1 MLMKD
6 AQKVETTA
14 ETPAQTHSGLGF
26 EFTVVVPA
34 FNERDNIAP
43 LIARIDAALPDIRWQ
58 VIYVDD
64 NSPDG
69 TAQAVKAIAQTDP
82 RVSCIRRIGRRGLA
96 GAVTEGMLAS
106 AAPYIAVIDADLQ
119 HDERLL
125 KPMFELLKADTADLV
140 IASRYSGDGVADAGF
155 SATRAAGSRFATRL
169 ARLVLKVDVT
179 DPVSGFFALKRRIID
194 EAAPKLATDGFKIL
208 FDIIAAHS
216 GQLRIS
222 ELAYVFRERLAGDS
236 KLDSR
241 VVLDYLG
248 LILARASN
256 NFISPRLLLFG
267 LVGASGVAVHILV
280 LRLLPDAV
288 AFFPAQFL
296 AALVAM
302 TTNFF
307 INNAVTYRDRRRH
320 GLGLIA
326 GYVQFCALCSV
337 GFLANLAVANQLE
350 QWFGGRLL
358 AGATGAVFGAIWN
371 YVSTALAVW

>member
-1 MLMKD
+1 MLK
-6 AQKVETTA
+6 K
-14 ETPAQTHSGLGF
+14 PAQMSTPTATPLADEGF

-34 FNERDNIAP
+34 FNERDNVAP
-43 LIARIDAALPDIRWQ
+43 LIARIDAALVGIRWQ

-69 TAQAVKAIAQTDP
+69 TAQAVKAIARSDP

-106 AAPYIAVIDADLQ
+106 AAPYVAVMDADLQ
-119 HDERLL
+119 HDETLL
-125 KPMFELLKADTADLV
+125 RAMFELLRDDKADLV
-140 IASRYSGDGVADAGF
+140 IASRYSGAGAAESGF
-155 SATRAAGSRFATRL
+155 SASRAAGSRVATRL
-169 ARLVLKVDVT
+169 ARLVLNVDVT
-179 DPVSGFFALKRRIID
+179 DPVSGFFALQRRVLD

-216 GQLRIS
+216 GKLRIS
-222 ELAYVFRERLAGDS
+222 ELAYVFRERLSGDS

-256 NFISPRLLLFG
+256 NVISPRLLLFG
-267 LVGASGVAVHILV
+267 LVGASGVAVHV
-280 LRLLPDAV
+280 VTLRLLPSNI

-302 TTNFF
+302 TTNYF

-320 GLGLIA
+320 GFGLIA
-326 GYVQFCALCSV
+326 GYLQFCGLCSV

-350 QWFGGRLL
+350 QWFGGRLI
-358 AGATGAVFGAIWN
+358 AGAAGAVIGAVWN
-371 YVSTALAVW
+371 YLSTALAVW